1 MNSYVERVLENVR
14 CKDPNQKEF
23 IQAVTEVLTSIV
35 PLLNEHPEYEANGI
49 LERIVEPDRSVSFR
63 VTWMDDNH
71 RVCVNRGYRVQFNSS
86 IGPYK
91 GGIRFHPSVNL
102 SLIKFLGFEQIFK
115 NGLTGLPMGGGKGG
129 ADFDPKGKSDWEVM
143 RFCHAFMTELQRHIG
158 QFTDVPAGDVGVGA
172 REIGY
177 LFGQYKRIRNEFTG
191 IITGK
196 DPSYG
201 GSLARPEA
209 TGYGL
214 CYLIREL
221 LKEDN
226 NHFQGKTVTLS
237 GSGNVAYYA
246 GMKAQELGA
255 KVVTMS
261 DSCGW
266 IYDPDGIDL
275 SLINDIKGVRRGRI
289 SEYVNC
295 KPQAEYHTESN
306 VWSVPC
312 EIAMPC
318 ATQNE
323 INLQDAQ
330 NLVSN
335 GCTIVG
341 EGANMPT
348 TIEATDYL
356 IKHGVHLAPAKA
368 ANAGGVG
375 VSGLEMTQNSIRL
388 RWSFQEANDRL
399 DQIMTA
405 IYSDI
410 STAAKAYGQPNNL
423 VLGANIVGFKK
434 VADAM
439 MAQGVQ

>member
-1 MNSYVERVLENVR
+1 MNAYVQRVLENVK
-14 CKDPNQKEF
+14 CKDANQAEF
-23 IQAVTEVLTSIV
+23 VQAVTEVLTSIV
-35 PLLNEHPEYEANGI
+35 PLLEEYPEYESNGI
-49 LERIVEPDRSVSFR
+49 LERIVEPDRSISFR
-63 VTWMDDNH
+63 VTWMDDAH

-91 GGIRFHPSVNL
+91 GGIRFHPTVNL
-102 SLIKFLGFEQIFK
+102 SHIKFLGFEQIFK

-158 QFTDVPAGDVGVGA
+158 QFTDIPAGDVGVGA

-214 CYLIREL
+214 CYLVREL
-221 LKEDN
+221 LKDQGSY
-226 NHFQGKTVTLS
+226 FQNRTVSIS

-246 GMKAQELGA
+246 GIKAQELGA
-255 KVVTMS
+255 KIITMS

-266 IYDPDGIDL
+266 IHDPEGIDL
-275 SLINDIKGVRRGRI
+275 QLIHDIKAVRRGRI
-289 SEYVNC
+289 SEYVER
-295 KPQAEYHTESN
+295 KPSAEYHTDAN

-330 NLVSN
+330 TLVSN
-335 GCTIVG
+335 GCVIVG

-348 TIEATDYL
+348 TIDATEYL
-356 IKHGVHLAPAKA
+356 IDHGVHLAPAKA

-388 RWSFQEANDRL
+388 RWSFQEANERL

-439 MAQGVQ
+439 LAQGVQ